1 MEDYELKSTKPT
13 KTSEEDTTETTHTN
27 DLNVK
32 NLKDELKTSQDEI
45 RNLELKLNQLLKERE
60 ELNKKL
66 YPISSNSN
74 SLSSYSTI
82 QSIQTQT
89 QTYNNN
95 QTINSNSFYTPW
107 KTPSTQ

>member
-1 MEDYELKSTKPT
+1 MSCGNRFVCGMRRFDKYKISSDKPNNPT
-13 KTSEEDTTETTHTN
+13 LHNEN
-27 DLNVK
+27 
-32 NLKDELKTSQDEI
+32 
-45 RNLELKLNQLLKERE
+45 ELKLNQLLKERE